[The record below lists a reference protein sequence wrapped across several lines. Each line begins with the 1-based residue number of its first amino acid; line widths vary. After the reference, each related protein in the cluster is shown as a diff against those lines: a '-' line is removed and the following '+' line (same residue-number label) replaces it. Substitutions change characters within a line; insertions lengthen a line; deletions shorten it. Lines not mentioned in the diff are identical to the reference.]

1 MRYASLI
8 SAGVLLFANAAS
20 AAGIQTHQS
29 LPTDTL
35 AEVGAQ
41 TVTAQDLIERM
52 ELMPWPEKERI
63 GDRDSAKVRALQSL
77 VAERILATEGASR
90 GLGSD
95 SATLAHEK
103 SLENLLVRDELYRRE
118 VQKKVQVTQQ
128 EVREGLVRF
137 ASQRRILML
146 VSRDKDDAERL
157 SRLLRRAGRR
167 DSVLARFRESIEV
180 SIDSVTVNF
189 GLLEKGQEDVVYGLT
204 ASSPVSEPIEL
215 RRIGWAVLVLIS
227 QETNSEY
234 AGLSIPERTE
244 RISRTIRRRKEIV
257 LAGRAA
263 GAILAPLR
271 AEVRPEPFELLER
284 TLHDLLAADSI
295 SLRTEQGY
303 RLDMVVDAANST
315 LGAHAGDVLV
325 DMPGGGMTI
334 GDVLDRFRTADLLVP
349 ALESRDFRQHLN
361 AGVKEM
367 VERELLAREGYRR
380 GLANTEEVIH
390 HVATWS
396 NYWRAQEMVGS
407 LLQSVRVNDEEVLEY
422 LMAHPDLLLSH
433 YSVNIREI
441 LSDSLRDAYLIMDKI
456 SEGGR
461 MDNIARTYSCRQEWA
476 GRGGESGYFLA
487 AGIPELGVR
496 AIVADSGRLIGP
508 IHVRNGYSVFTLL
521 GKKPLDSGKTI
532 NIDSLMSSVK
542 DELQYEKGRRTLNT
556 FLASVARGYTVTLY
570 LNRLKTV
577 DIAPVN
583 VVTKRLIG
591 FGGAVL
597 AVPALNPLW
606 EWARES
612 NAVQEVLP

>member
-1 MRYASLI
+1 
-8 SAGVLLFANAAS
+8 
-20 AAGIQTHQS
+20 
-29 LPTDTL
+29 
-35 AEVGAQ
+35 
-41 TVTAQDLIERM
+41 
-52 ELMPWPEKERI
+52 
-63 GDRDSAKVRALQSL
+63 
-77 VAERILATEGASR
+77 
-90 GLGSD
+90 
-95 SATLAHEK
+95 
-103 SLENLLVRDELYRRE
+103 
-118 VQKKVQVTQQ
+118 
-128 EVREGLVRF
+128 
-137 ASQRRILML
+137 
-146 VSRDKDDAERL
+146 
-157 SRLLRRAGRR
+157 
-167 DSVLARFRESIEV
+167 
-180 SIDSVTVNF
+180 
-189 GLLEKGQEDVVYGLT
+189 
-204 ASSPVSEPIEL
+204 
-215 RRIGWAVLVLIS
+215 
-227 QETNSEY
+227 
-234 AGLSIPERTE
+234 
-244 RISRTIRRRKEIV
+244 
-257 LAGRAA
+257 
-263 GAILAPLR
+263 
-271 AEVRPEPFELLER
+271 
-284 TLHDLLAADSI
+284 
-295 SLRTEQGY
+295 
-303 RLDMVVDAANST
+303 
-315 LGAHAGDVLV
+315 
-325 DMPGGGMTI
+325 
-334 GDVLDRFRTADLLVP
+334 
-349 ALESRDFRQHLN
+349 
-361 AGVKEM
+361 M